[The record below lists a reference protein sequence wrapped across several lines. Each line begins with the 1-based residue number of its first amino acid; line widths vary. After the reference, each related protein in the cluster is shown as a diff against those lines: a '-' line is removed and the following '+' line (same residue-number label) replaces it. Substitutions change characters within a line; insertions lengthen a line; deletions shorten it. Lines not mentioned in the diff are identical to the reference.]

1 MIGSRRKWHRA
12 AVKAASVGTP
22 PNQAVIDLRS
32 DTVTLPTP
40 EMLRAMVAADL
51 GDDVYG
57 EDPTVRRL
65 EESVAARVG
74 KEAALFVPT
83 GTMGN
88 QVAVMTHARRGE
100 EVIVDVG
107 SHIYDAEVGGLAVLA
122 GVQARPLS
130 SRLGRLDP
138 ADVDA
143 AMRPDDVHYPRTGLL
158 CLENTHN
165 GAGGTVTPVERMRR
179 LADVAHR
186 HEIPVHLDGARLF
199 NAAVALGVPAAEIA
213 APVDSVMVCLSKGLC
228 APVGSV
234 VAGSAPFVAE
244 ARRNR
249 KLMGGGMRQA
259 GVLAAA
265 GIVALESMIDRLADD
280 HENARVLGEGLAA
293 LPGLYVEM
301 ETVQTNMVYAG
312 TEPGEADAVVAA
324 LAAAG
329 VLINAVGSSR
339 VRFVTHK
346 DVDAEAIEHALAA
359 ARAIAGRGWSSPSEA
374 EY

>member
-1 MIGSRRKWHRA
+1 MTR
-12 AVKAASVGTP
+12 P
-22 PNQAVIDLRS
+22 IDLRS

-40 EMLRAMVAADL
+40 EMFRAMVSAEL

-65 EESVAARVG
+65 EELAAVRVG

-107 SHIYDAEVGGLAVLA
+107 SHIYDAEAGGLAVLA

-130 SRLGRLDP
+130 SLLGRLDP
-138 ADVDA
+138 ADVEA
-143 AMRPDDVHYPRTGLL
+143 AIRPDDVHFPRTGLL
-158 CLENTHN
+158 CLENPHN
-165 GAGGTVTPVERMRR
+165 GAGGTVTPAEGVRQ
-179 LADVAHR
+179 LADVARR
-186 HEIPVHLDGARLF
+186 HGIPVHLDGARLF
-199 NAAVALGVPAAEIA
+199 NAAVALGVPAAELA
-213 APVDSVMVCLSKGLC
+213 APVDSVMLCLSKGLC
-228 APVGSV
+228 APVGSLL
-234 VAGSAPFVAE
+234 AGSAAFVAE

-265 GIVALESMIDRLADD
+265 GIVALESMVDRLADD
-280 HENARVLGEGLAA
+280 HANARALADGLAV
-293 LPGLYVEM
+293 LPGLCVEL
-301 ETVQTNMVYAG
+301 EAVQTNMVYAG
-312 TEPGEADAVVAA
+312 TEPGAADAVVAA
-324 LAAAG
+324 LAAVG
-329 VLINAVGSSR
+329 VMINAVGPSR

-346 DVDAEAIEHALAA
+346 DVDADAIENALAA
-359 ARAIAGRGWSSPSEA
+359 ARQAADRGWRSPAGE

>member
-1 MIGSRRKWHRA
+1 MTRS
-12 AVKAASVGTP
+12 
-22 PNQAVIDLRS
+22 IDLRS

-40 EMLRAMVAADL
+40 EMFRAMVTAEL

-65 EESVAARVG
+65 EELAAALVG

-107 SHIYDAEVGGLAVLA
+107 SHIYQAEVAGLAVLA

-138 ADVDA
+138 ADVEA
-143 AMRPDDVHYPRTGLL
+143 AIRPDDVHYPRTGLL

-165 GAGGTVTPVERMRR
+165 GAGGTVTPVEGVRQ
-179 LADVAHR
+179 LAEVAHR
-186 HEIPVHLDGARLF
+186 QGIPVHLDGARLF
-199 NAAVALGVPAAEIA
+199 NAAVALGVPAAQIA
-213 APVDSVMVCLSKGLC
+213 APVDSVMFCLSKGLC
-228 APVGSV
+228 APVGSLL
-234 VAGSAPFVAE
+234 AGSAAFVTE

-265 GIVALESMIDRLADD
+265 GIVALQSMVDRLTDD
-280 HENARVLGEGLAA
+280 HANARVLAEGLAA
-293 LPGLYVEM
+293 LPGLYVDL

-312 TEPGEADAVVAA
+312 TESGAADAVVAA

-329 VLINAVGSSR
+329 VLINPVGPSR

-346 DVDAEAIEHALAA
+346 DVDAVAVAIAVAA
-359 ARAIAGRGWSSPSEA
+359 ARQAAGCAWRCS
-374 EY
+374 

>member
-1 MIGSRRKWHRA
+1 M
-12 AVKAASVGTP
+12 TP
-22 PNQAVIDLRS
+22 PIDLRS

-40 EMLRAMVAADL
+40 EMFRAMVEAKL

-65 EESVAARVG
+65 EELVAARVG

-100 EVIVDVG
+100 EVIVDAG

-122 GVQARPLS
+122 GVQARPVP

-138 ADVDA
+138 ADVEDA
-143 AMRPDDVHYPRTGLL
+143 IRPDDVHFPRTGLL
-158 CLENTHN
+158 CLENPHN
-165 GAGGTVTPVERMRR
+165 GAGGTVTPVEGMRQ
-179 LADVAHR
+179 LAGVAHR
-186 HEIPVHLDGARLF
+186 HGIPVHLDGARLF
-199 NAAVALGVPAAEIA
+199 NAAVALGVPVAQLAD
-213 APVDSVMVCLSKGLC
+213 PVDSVMVCLSKGLC

-234 VAGSAPFVAE
+234 LAGSAAFVAE

-265 GIVALESMIDRLADD
+265 GIVALQSMVDRLADD
-280 HENARVLGEGLAA
+280 HANARVLAEGLAV
-293 LPGLYVEM
+293 LPGIFVEL
-301 ETVQTNMVYAG
+301 EAVQTNMVYAG
-312 TEPGEADAVVAA
+312 TKPGGAEAAVAA
-324 LAAAG
+324 LAAAD
-329 VLINAVGSSR
+329 VMINAVGPSR

-346 DVDAEAIEHALAA
+346 DVNAEAIEHALVA
-359 ARAIAGRGWSSPSEA
+359 ARQAADRAWRLPAGR